1 MRRRAPLEASHDVP
15 RARLLAVSSRCV
27 ESRETRQRRAARCR
41 LHVMLL
47 VLITVILLAA
57 SINDHLRRPG
67 TTSADPSDG
76 AARLP

>member
-1 MRRRAPLEASHDVP
+1 MRRGAPLQASHDVP
-15 RARLLAVSSRCV
+15 RARLLAVSTRCV
-27 ESRETRQRRAARCR
+27 ESRDTLQRRAPRCR

-67 TTSADPSDG
+67 AAWADSNDG